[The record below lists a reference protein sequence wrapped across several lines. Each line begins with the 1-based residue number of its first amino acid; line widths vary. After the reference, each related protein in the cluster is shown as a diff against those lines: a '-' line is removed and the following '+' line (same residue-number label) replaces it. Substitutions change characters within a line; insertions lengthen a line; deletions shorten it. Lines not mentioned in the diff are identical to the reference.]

1 MGRQAALWSG
11 GADDNDHGGPPG
23 ASPSHRAVTDLTLD
37 VVTDDAGFAD
47 LRGVWADLSAA
58 DPDPNVFLA
67 WPWVSTWWQHFGAD
81 RNDRELH
88 VVVVREGETVLGLA
102 PLFRSRVGAG
112 PLGVENPTVRFDLPI
127 RPADEKYADRVL
139 AGLSLRRGE
148 FAILNSGAGWPSK
161 LWPAE
166 RFGELAI
173 HLNQR
178 HGLPSIALW
187 GVDQE
192 LPDAQIIA
200 STSRGHAHLAPPTT
214 IGQLVALTRRARL
227 FVGSDTGPLHIAV
240 AVGTPSIS
248 LHGTSKA
255 SWCGAYGPRNLALQA
270 YYADGTSRQRRAMDN
285 AAMLAITV
293 DMVREACDRVLA
305 LKTMAKAS

>member
-1 MGRQAALWSG
+1 
-11 GADDNDHGGPPG
+11 
-23 ASPSHRAVTDLTLD
+23 
-37 VVTDDAGFAD
+37 
-47 LRGVWADLSAA
+47 
-58 DPDPNVFLA
+58 
-67 WPWVSTWWQHFGAD
+67 
-81 RNDRELH
+81 
-88 VVVVREGETVLGLA
+88 
-102 PLFRSRVGAG
+102 
-112 PLGVENPTVRFDLPI
+112 PI

-227 FVGSDTGPLHIAV
+227 FVGSDTGPLHLSV
-240 AVGTPSIS
+240 PVG
-248 LHGTSKA
+248 
-255 SWCGAYGPRNLALQA
+255 
-270 YYADGTSRQRRAMDN
+270 
-285 AAMLAITV
+285 
-293 DMVREACDRVLA
+293 
-305 LKTMAKAS
+305 